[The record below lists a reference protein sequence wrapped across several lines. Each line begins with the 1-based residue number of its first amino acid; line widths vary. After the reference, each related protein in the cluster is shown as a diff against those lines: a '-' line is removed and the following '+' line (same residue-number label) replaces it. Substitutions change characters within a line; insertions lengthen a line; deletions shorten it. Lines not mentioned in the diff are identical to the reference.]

1 MILKLLC
8 ILNVYRYRLNILTMI
23 KAILFFYCLLVSL
36 CITAALDNNIYKSIK
51 VDEDD
56 RKWTFMFVP
65 QVVPERRED
74 VCYVAM
80 IDGTIIVS
88 VSIINQMND
97 ILISLQT
104 NNFEEDLNINNIPS
118 FVLCSMDNSSGV
130 EVDDFLCA
138 LNSESKIY
146 VYVRVI
152 IFTLHEDNKTLNFK
166 IEQIE
171 LNSKVYMDLA
181 INSSSNA
188 LDVLKPLFASCKRMS
203 PVFSNHSQINNAV
216 CSEMPG
222 MYVDEGLDCFNE
234 NKRSSICQND
244 IDSLNQN
251 VVVSIDSTISSSKDI
266 YKCEVCGKESSTKG
280 NLKSHVETH
289 SNKIRSFP
297 CMYDGCFSSFRQ
309 QRYLNSHMK
318 YHDDEVCYP
327 CKECGKKHIS
337 RFSLQRH
344 MVVHTG
350 EMLFK
355 CDLCGKSFPREFS
368 MIRHVKIR
376 HTKEKDFHCKKCG
389 RGFALN
395 AKLLRHMKS
404 QHKNEEAN

>member
-152 IFTLHEDNKTLNFK
+152 IFTLHEDNKTLNFR

-181 INSSSNA
+181 INRSSNA
-188 LDVLKPLFASCKRMS
+188 LDILKPLFALCKRMR

-216 CSEMPG
+216 CNEIPG
-222 MYVDEGLDCFNE
+222 MYMGEGLDCLDGS
-234 NKRSSICQND
+234 KRSDICQND
-244 IDSLNQN
+244 IDLLNQD
-251 VVVSIDSTISSSKDI
+251 VVVSIDSARSSSKVI
-266 YKCEVCGKESSTKG
+266 YKCEVCGKVLSTNG
-280 NLKSHVETH
+280 SLKFHVGAH
-289 SNKIRSFP
+289 FNKDRSFT
-297 CMYDGCFSSFRQ
+297 CTLDGCGKSFKRQ
-309 QRYLNSHMK
+309 YYLNRHMVC
-318 YHDDEVCYP
+318 HDDRRCYQCP
-327 CKECGKKHIS
+327 ECGKKHVS
-337 RFSLQRH
+337 SSNLQGH

-350 EMLFK
+350 ERPYK
-355 CDLCGKSFPREFS
+355 CDLCGKSFPRRHS
-368 MIRHVKIR
+368 MVRHVKIR
-376 HTKEKDFHCKKCG
+376 HP
-389 RGFALN
+389 
-395 AKLLRHMKS
+395 
-404 QHKNEEAN
+404 NENP